1 MEQIAAAFAAL
12 NQAMSAKYTMD
23 KLCPECNGPVALDHQ
38 RYEFFTKAIFWTEGD
53 YLQET

>member
-38 RYEFFTKAIFWTEGD
+38 RYEFFTKAIF
-53 YLQET
+53 